1 MNTYQTPTEILA
13 ARIADLEARLQLA
26 HERVYWLTAQ
36 LAEANA
42 QLGRT
47 EYQTYPKPCVS

>member
-13 ARIADLEARLQLA
+13 ARIDDLEARLQLA
-26 HERVYWLTAQ
+26 DERAYWLTAQ

-42 QLGRT
+42 RLGCTDYATHPVTQR
-47 EYQTYPKPCVS
+47 